1 MGMKPQEIESKEADL
16 TSKYNR
22 KVTIKRFLLPN
33 GEEAF
38 LSLKNPQFYEKM
50 MAYDQFAQS
59 QMAAATYLFN
69 ASAIKEESDERF
81 WSEKEEHEELRM
93 GALVHCLDLVSY
105 AIPEVKKK

>member
-1 MGMKPQEIESKEADL
+1 MTPQEIETKEAEL
-16 TSKYNR
+16 TAKYSR
-22 KVTIKRFLLPN
+22 KVTLKRFLTPS

-38 LSLKNPQFYEKM
+38 LALKNPQFHEKM

-59 QMAAATYLFN
+59 QMVAANYLFN

-93 GALVHCLDLVSY
+93 GALVHCLELVTY

>member
-1 MGMKPQEIESKEADL
+1 MGMKPQEIESKEAEL
-16 TSKYNR
+16 TAKYNR

-81 WSEKEEHEELRM
+81 
-93 GALVHCLDLVSY
+93 
-105 AIPEVKKK
+105 